1 MTTSDGGPILAAGD
15 MGTVLLPLRRLAAK
29 AAGPGAGANERART
43 RGRIERRL
51 RRAVGWE
58 ARWCLFPRAR
68 LGELLAALQVES
80 RVVDEIAD
88 ALARDRQGTLRVT

>member
-1 MTTSDGGPILAAGD
+1 

-29 AAGPGAGANERART
+29 AAGPGAGANERARA